1 MEVIEQSAFFEVL
14 RAGRAEFNERFAMA
28 RRAGLRVDEE
38 QFSEVLR
45 ELVGPVVEAV
55 SEVDEMAA
63 LATTR
68 VLFEVAL
75 KLVSLGLLGQESRH
89 FQINGLWM
97 SELPKLAS
105 FLVEEPERVV
115 SALSNAVHNLASS
128 REGDAALWRQ
138 YLLEVAPGC
147 SSADELLRAGK
158 VLAWRSGMAHFRE
171 SALSEWES
179 LSEGLKYEVMGVSE
193 EVGDVADLRRRLQ
206 NRWTGAVVE
215 SLSDEPQVVGRV
227 GGFRGAGGVFVEPPC
242 VGVRDGELFA
252 FDREGVFSL
261 HADVYGTSCKRAS
274 PAVLNGLSVESFE
287 DMISQGT
294 NELSGLPEVFEEP
307 TSVARTEDTLALSL
321 GHSHFIY
328 LVARG
333 SSWRAE

>member
-1 MEVIEQSAFFEVL
+1 MEKSAFFEVL
-14 RAGRAEFNERFAMA
+14 RAGRVEFNERFAMA
-28 RRAGLRVDEE
+28 RRGGLRVDDE

-55 SEVDEMAA
+55 AEVDEMAA

-75 KLVSLGLLGQESRH
+75 KLVSLGLLGRESRH
-89 FQINGLWM
+89 VQINGLWM

-115 SALSNAVHNLASS
+115 TSLSNAAHYLATSS
-128 REGDAALWRQ
+128 PGEGDAALWRQ
-138 YLLEVAPGC
+138 YLLEVAPSC
-147 SSADELLRAGK
+147 SDADELLRAGK

-179 LSEGLKYEVMGVSE
+179 LSDGLKYKVMGVSE
-193 EVGDVADLRRRLQ
+193 EVGDVAELRLRLQ

-242 VGVRDGELFA
+242 VGVRNGELFA

-274 PAVLNGLSVESFE
+274 PAALNGLSVESFQ
-287 DMISQGT
+287 DMISQGI
-294 NELSGLPEVFEEP
+294 NELSGIPEAFEEP
-307 TSVARTEDTLALSL
+307 TSVARTEDTIALSL

-333 SSWRAE
+333 SSWPAK